1 MRPALALLLLGWLA
15 ALVQG
20 GLAHLLPG
28 WAVPD
33 FSLLVTIAAASALE
47 PGYGLVVA
55 AAIGLGADMVSG
67 PLLGEFAFLRLIELA
82 VARLVAGK
90 LDLRRGLPL
99 TVFAF
104 ALVGIDGLAQVGLGR
119 LFLGSFPLQ
128 PVELLGLAAR
138 GLVTAPLAP
147 SAAALSRRL
156 RESLDETEARRDMRL
171 DTRRPV
177 LR

>member
-1 MRPALALLLLGWLA
+1 MRSALALLGLGWLA
-15 ALVQG
+15 VLVQG
-20 GLAHLLPG
+20 GLAHLLPA
-28 WAVPD
+28 WLVPD
-33 FSLLVTIAAASALE
+33 LSLLFTIAAASALD
-47 PGYGLVVA
+47 PGWGMVVA
-55 AAIGLGADMVSG
+55 AGIGLGVDMVSG
-67 PLLGEFAFLRLIELA
+67 PLLGEFAFLRLMELA
-82 VARLVAGK
+82 LARLVAGQ

-104 ALVGIDGLAQVGLGR
+104 ALVELDGLAQIGLGR
-119 LFLGSFPLQ
+119 MLLGSFPLQ
-128 PVELLGLAAR
+128 PIELLALLGR

-147 SAAALSRRL
+147 WAASLSRRL

>member
-1 MRPALALLLLGWLA
+1 MKLALALLGLGWLA

-20 GLAHLLPG
+20 GLALLLPS

-33 FSLLVTIAAASALE
+33 LSLLVTVAAASALE
-47 PGYGLVVA
+47 PGFGLVVA
-55 AAIGLGADMVSG
+55 AGIGLGVDMISG
-67 PLLGEFAFLRLIELA
+67 PWLGQFAFLRLCELTL
-82 VARLVAGK
+82 ARLVAAQ

-104 ALVGIDGLAQVGLGR
+104 ALVILDGLAQAGLGR
-119 LFLGSFPLQ
+119 LLLGSFP
-128 PVELLGLAAR
+128 VEASQLGGLVAR
-138 GLVTAPLAP
+138 GLLTAPLAP
-147 SAAALSRRL
+147 LVVRSSRRL
-156 RESLDETEARRDMRL
+156 RERLDESEARRDMRL